1 MEVKGTFSVS
11 VPVDFCW
18 SFLKDPRT
26 FSQCVPGCEEILS
39 MDEKS
44 FECVVVQKVG
54 IFKVRFQGTTT
65 VVEAEAQP
73 VHLVRTVTKGTDTR
87 TKTLMETGL
96 ALNMRADPEN
106 SGVTL
111 VDYALTIR
119 VVGKLAVLGEAV
131 MRAKIKDVSRQTI
144 TSVKAS
150 VEKGYQGEAG
160 R

>member
-1 MEVKGTFSVS
+1 MEVRGTFSVS

-39 MDEKS
+39 MDEHS
-44 FECVVVQKVG
+44 FECIVVQKVG

-65 VVEAEAQP
+65 VVEAQP
-73 VHLVRTVTKGTDTR
+73 VHLVRTVTKGLDTL

-96 ALNMRADPEN
+96 ELNLRTDSEN

-111 VDYALTIR
+111 VDYAMTLR

-131 MRAKIKDVSRQTI
+131 MRAKARDISRQTI
-144 TSVKAS
+144 TSVQAS
-150 VEKGYQGEAG
+150 VEKGYQEEDG